1 MKERIKKLLE
11 EKNLSQ
17 SSFADLIGVGR
28 PNVTHLMKGRNN
40 FSQIIASNT
49 LLAFPD
55 INPMWLLKGEGNMY
69 KPAKTNNTKIESA
82 NELKNKKMDTEIM
95 FPDSFE
101 NYTEEQ
107 ENQLS
112 NKNMISQ
119 GDLNISEDTKS
130 DTGISHADEAT
141 IRTST
146 SQLSGNETLSSINK
160 RKIEKIV
167 FFYTDQTFE
176 EYYPKA

>member
-1 MKERIKKLLE
+1 MKERIKKILE
-11 EKNLSQ
+11 EKKLTQ
-17 SSFADLIGVGR
+17 STFADLIGVGR

-69 KPAKTNNTKIESA
+69 KNGKKNYTEIESA

-95 FPDSFE
+95 FPDSVE
-101 NYTEEQ
+101 NYREEP
-107 ENQLS
+107 ESQLC
-112 NKNMISQ
+112 KEEMIPQ
-119 GDLNISEDTKS
+119 GEMSICEDSKS
-130 DTGISHADEAT
+130 DAGISHAEEA
-141 IRTST
+141 RSST
-146 SQLSGNETLSSINK
+146 NQSQLSGNENQSLSK
-160 RKIEKIV
+160 KKKIEKIV

-176 EYYPKA
+176 EYYPKG

>member
-69 KPAKTNNTKIESA
+69 KTGKKNSTELQSM
-82 NELKNKKMDTEIM
+82 NELKTKKIDTEII

-101 NYTEEQ
+101 KSTEEQ
-107 ENQLS
+107 ESQLY
-112 NKNMISQ
+112 NEEMISQ
-119 GDLNISEDTKS
+119 GELNICEDTKS
-130 DTGISHADEAT
+130 DAGISHAEEAT
-141 IRTST
+141 IRTNT
-146 SQLSGNETLSSINK
+146 SQLMENETLSSTK
-160 RKIEKIV
+160 KKKIEKIV